1 MEVLRGIP
9 VSPGIT
15 IQKAFILLSEDYQIP
30 QRFISKKEIEKESAR
45 FLEARDAVI
54 EQTRKT
60 YKNVAR
66 DIGKDLAEI
75 FEAHVGILSDKKF
88 TTEILDRIKDK
99 LFKAEYAVSRV
110 LRKYMKVLNSM
121 DNEYLNQRVADIQ
134 AIEKMLIAELLGESR
149 KELDIIDQKVAL
161 IARELTPAQT
171 ASLNTE
177 MIKGIATDLG
187 GATSHAAIMS
197 RAMGIPAVAGL
208 ETVSTDVSG
217 SDLVIIDGNKGIVII
232 APDKAVLEKYRS
244 SVKKYFSFERRIYFE
259 RLLPSETMDGFRIQI
274 FGNIEF
280 PKEIKKCLENGAEGI
295 GLYRTEYLFLQNKK
309 IPTEN
314 THTRA
319 YTKSLDMLNG
329 RPLVIRTLDLGAD
342 KFRKETTGT
351 KEENPYLGC
360 RSIRLCQEQ
369 PQLFI
374 DQVRAILKTA
384 VRGDVRMLLPMI
396 TTVEELHWAK
406 NIIQNVSDEFTRDNI
421 AHNSDVPLGI
431 MVEVPSIA
439 LLADTVAEEVDFF
452 SIGTNDLI
460 QYTNAVDRNNER
472 VASLYS
478 PASPAVLRLI
488 RMVIETGKAT
498 GTPVS
503 ICGEM
508 SSDPLYIIL
517 LLGLGIEQISV
528 IYQSI
533 PEIKKIIRSVTITK
547 AERLVDIIYSVQNRD
562 DVNKF
567 LRQELYGIL
576 PASPSLA

>member
-30 QRFISKKEIEKESAR
+30 QRFIRNKDIEKECSR

-54 EQTRKT
+54 NQTRKT

-110 LRKYMKVLNSM
+110 LRKYIKVLKSM
-121 DNEYLNQRVADIQ
+121 DNEYLKQRVADIQ
-134 AIEKMLIAELLGESR
+134 EIEKLLIAELLGESR

-171 ASLNTE
+171 ASLNTD

-187 GATSHAAIMS
+187 GPTSHAAIMS

-232 APDKAVLEKYRS
+232 APDKTVLDKYRS
-244 SVKKYFSFERRIYFE
+244 SVKKYFSFERRIFSE
-259 RLLPSETMDGFRIQI
+259 RLLPSETMDGFRVRI

-280 PKEIKKCLENGAEGI
+280 PKEIKNCLDNGAEGI

-309 IPTEN
+309 VPTEQ

-319 YTKSLDMLNG
+319 YTKSLDMLND

-374 DQVRAILKTA
+374 DQVRAVLKIA

-406 NIIQNVSDEFTRDNI
+406 NIIRDVSEEFK
-421 AHNSDVPLGI
+421 HNGIEHNPDVPLGI

-439 LLADTVAEEVDFF
+439 LLADTIAEEVDFF

-517 LLGLGIEQISV
+517 LLGLGIEHISV